1 MDDKLAR
8 VRWEMGQTLLPE
20 HLLAQE
26 ESILAD
32 TVLRFRMQGL
42 PSYGIGKLKLNETL
56 LNEGI
61 FSIQEMTMVMGS
73 GLLLDFPGNAK
84 VSPFNLNIP
93 GMVSVSVYL
102 HVLKDIPAVDD
113 TREGWEEN
121 AEVRISRI
129 VYRLALSSEQSY
141 SGAME
146 TLRLAE
152 FKKNLEGVW
161 QISRDFIPPL
171 LQLGASPF
179 LKKDMDELSEVLE
192 LFQYNLSLDA
202 ASYLSG
208 ESLVSVKQCL
218 KSVFKTQRLL
228 ANLGSQIHLHPYFLY
243 EELKTLFTEVC
254 LYRNATPQDIAAP
267 YDHDQL
273 ASLKDMISLLNK
285 QMQIVRSRPPYL
297 PFKLSDNIYQVKL
310 PDEIRKATDVYFL
323 VQKSQVMVSLSIDAL
338 KVAGQARLPFVYKMA
353 LQGIPLKKVVRPPF
367 QHSFGAEVEFY
378 LIREGEEWDHAL
390 NEMTLAFYD
399 RPDLKDTDFYI
410 YWRMG

>member
-56 LNEGI
+56 LCEGI
-61 FSIQEMTMVMGS
+61 FSIQEMTLVMGS

-84 VSPFNLNIP
+84 VSPFNLNEP

-102 HVLKDIPAVDD
+102 HVLKDTPSVDD
-113 TREGWEEN
+113 TREGWEED

-129 VYRLALSSEQSY
+129 IYRLALSLEQNY

-146 TLRLAE
+146 TLKLAE
-152 FKKNLEGVW
+152 FKKSLEGVW

-171 LQLGASPF
+171 LQLGNSPF

-202 ASYLSG
+202 AGYLSG

-218 KSVFKTQRLL
+218 TSVFKTQRLL
-228 ANLGSQIHLHPYFLY
+228 ANLSSQIHMHPYFFY
-243 EELKTLFTEVC
+243 EELKILHTEVS
-254 LYRNATPQDIAAP
+254 LYRNADPQNITEP
-267 YDHDQL
+267 YDHNQL
-273 ASLKDMISLLNK
+273 ASLKDMTNLLNS
-285 QMQIVRSRPPYL
+285 QMKLVRSPLPYL
-297 PFKLSDNIYQVKL
+297 PFKLGDNIYQVKL
-310 PDEIRKATDVYFL
+310 PEEIRQATDVYFL
-323 VQKSQVMVSLSIDAL
+323 VQKSQVIASLSINNL
-338 KVAGQARLPFVYKMA
+338 KVAGLSRLPFVHKMA
-353 LQGIPLKKVVRPPF
+353 LQGIPFKKVVRPPF

-378 LIREGEEWDHAL
+378 LIRVGEEWDHAL
-390 NEMTLAFYD
+390 NEMTVAFYE
-399 RPDLKDTDFYI
+399 RPELKDTDFYI

>member
-56 LNEGI
+56 LDEGI
-61 FSIQEMTMVMGS
+61 FSIQEMTLVMGS

-84 VSPFNLNIP
+84 VSPFNLNVP

-102 HVLKDIPAVDD
+102 HVLKDTPAVDD
-113 TREGWEEN
+113 AREGWEEN

-146 TLRLAE
+146 TLKLAE
-152 FKKNLEGVW
+152 FKKSLDGIW

-171 LQLGASPF
+171 LQLGESPF
-179 LKKDMDELSEVLE
+179 LKKDMDELSEALE

-202 ASYLSG
+202 AGYLSG

-228 ANLGSQIHLHPYFLY
+228 ANLSSQIHMHPYFLY
-243 EELKTLFTEVC
+243 EELKILHTEVS
-254 LYRNATPQDIAAP
+254 LYRNADPQNITEP

-273 ASLKDMISLLNK
+273 ASLKDMISLLNS
-285 QMQIVRSRPPYL
+285 QMKLVRSPLPYL

-310 PDEIRKATDVYFL
+310 PEEIRQATDVYFL
-323 VQKSQVMVSLSIDAL
+323 VQKSQVIASLSIGNL
-338 KVAGQARLPFVYKMA
+338 KVAGLSRLPFVHKMA
-353 LQGIPLKKVVRPPF
+353 LQGIPFKKVVRPPF

-390 NEMTLAFYD
+390 NEMTVAFYD
-399 RPDLKDTDFYI
+399 RPELKDTDFYI
-410 YWRMG
+410 YWRLG